1 MPVLPLPILLMMTYL
16 PIFSGTSLERLISLT
31 GLAILSHVRS

>member
-1 MPVLPLPILLMMTYL
+1 LMMTYL
-16 PIFSGTSLERLISLT
+16 PIFSGTSYGRLISLT